1 MSRQRSYSG
10 MLGEWKRMSNAMELH
25 AEDLAHLEGSR
36 TKLAT
41 SLEQM
46 EQLFQEQ
53 KLRQSEKQ
61 GTSKQLRQ
69 LVSDVQ
75 RLVTLLHQGVKERYG
90 ISSETLVEFGVAPF
104 RGRTKREDPPPPG
117 TELARLTEGSGEPVI
132 DLKAERV
139 EES

>member
-10 MLGEWKRMSNAMELH
+10 VLGEWRRMSNALELH
-25 AEDLAHLEGSR
+25 AADLAHLEGSR

-41 SLEQM
+41 SLDQM
-46 EQLFQEQ
+46 EQLFQQQ

-61 GTSKQLRQ
+61 GASKQLRQ
-69 LVSDVQ
+69 LVNDVQ
-75 RLVTLLHQGVKERYG
+75 RLVTLLRQGVKERYG
-90 ISSETLVEFGVAPF
+90 INSETLVEFGVRPF
-104 RGRTKREDPPPPG
+104 RGRTKPDLPTPPG
-117 TELARLTEGSGEPVI
+117 VELARLTEGSGEPVI